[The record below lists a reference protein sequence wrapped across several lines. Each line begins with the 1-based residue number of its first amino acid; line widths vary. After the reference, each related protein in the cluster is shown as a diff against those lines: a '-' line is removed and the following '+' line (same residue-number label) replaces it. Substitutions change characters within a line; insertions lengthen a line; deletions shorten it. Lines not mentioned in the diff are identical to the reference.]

1 MQPSAGRGFPEAIAA
16 LLESFYSRGLT
27 GWGEKHASEFEDALK
42 ATSLS
47 ESQLQVYTF
56 NELL

>member
-1 MQPSAGRGFPEAIAA
+1 MAGRRFPEAITA

-27 GWGEKHASEFEDALK
+27 GWGGEKHTSVFEDALN

-47 ESQLQVYTF
+47 ESQLMV
-56 NELL
+56 

>member
-1 MQPSAGRGFPEAIAA
+1 MAGRRFPEAITA

-27 GWGEKHASEFEDALK
+27 GWGEKHTSVFEDALN

-47 ESQLQVYTF
+47 ESQLMV
-56 NELL
+56 